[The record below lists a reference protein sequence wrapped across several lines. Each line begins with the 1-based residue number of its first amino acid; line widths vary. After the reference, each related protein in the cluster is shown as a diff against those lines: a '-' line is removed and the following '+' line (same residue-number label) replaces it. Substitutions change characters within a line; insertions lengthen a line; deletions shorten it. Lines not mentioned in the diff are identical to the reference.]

1 MTARTPVLPFLLAGA
16 FAALPVP
23 AASAQ
28 AASAPQAAPATA
40 PTALLLG
47 EVHDN
52 PDGHRARLA
61 LLRARIDAGWRPAI
75 AMEQF
80 DRERQPDLDRAQQA
94 CKDAACVIAMASP
107 GKASWHW
114 DFYAPVIDLALREH
128 LPLYAANL
136 SRADAGKIVEHG
148 YDRPVPAGVLQPQV
162 DEVRAGHCGM
172 LPDDMLA
179 PMATAQV
186 ARDVAMADVLSNAL
200 AAHADGVVLLA
211 GNGHVR
217 RDFGVAYW
225 LRARGIASESI
236 GFVED
241 AAEAAHFDRAEVVPA
256 FKREDPCAKFKAP
269 TKAAA
274 PAKPQ

>member
-1 MTARTPVLPFLLAGA
+1 MLARMTVLPVLLAGA
-16 FAALPVP
+16 LAALPVR

-28 AASAPQAAPATA
+28 AAAATQAAPAA
-40 PTALLLG
+40 ALAVLLLG

-107 GKASWHW
+107 GKASWQW

-200 AAHADGVVLLA
+200 AAHPDGVVLLA
-211 GNGHVR
+211 GNGHAR

-225 LRARGIASESI
+225 LRARGIASESV

-241 AAEAAHFDRAEVVPA
+241 AAETAHFDRAEVVPA

-269 TKAAA
+269 ARGAA

>member
-1 MTARTPVLPFLLAGA
+1 MPVTTPVLPALLV
-16 FAALPVP
+16 AALAASPIP
-23 AASAQ
+23 AATAQ
-28 AASAPQAAPATA
+28 AAAATQATPAAAPTV
-40 PTALLLG
+40 LLLG

-52 PDGHRARLA
+52 PDGHRARFD
-61 LLRARIDAGWRPAI
+61 LLRKRIDAGWRPAI

-80 DRERQPDLDRAQQA
+80 DRERQPDLDRAQA
-94 CKDAACVIAMASP
+94 TCTDAACVIAMAAP
-107 GKASWHW
+107 AKAGWNW
-114 DFYAPVIDLALREH
+114 ELYAPVIDLALNDH

-148 YDRPVPAGVLQPQV
+148 YDRPVPSDVLQPQV
-162 DEVRAGHCGM
+162 DEVRTGHCGM

-186 ARDVAMADVLSNAL
+186 ARDIAMADVL
-200 AAHADGVVLLA
+200 AAHADDGIVLLA

-217 RDFGVAYW
+217 RDFGVPRW
-225 LRARGIASESI
+225 LRERGIASEAV

-241 AAEAAHFDRAEVVPA
+241 PAEAAHFDRAEVVPA
-256 FKREDPCAKFKAP
+256 FARPDPCAQFKE
-269 TKAAA
+269 